1 MLYIKV
7 LIKTVNLKGLKYCVL
22 LMILFSSSCAF
33 AQKKMADD
41 HKLDSLTFSDRISLR
56 TNGFDWMILLANVG
70 IEVDLGKYNWS
81 RNAIGLNVRGN
92 WNTKH
97 TYNPGLVYNL
107 FEVRAEFRNYW
118 HTRKTSNDLGPHRHT
133 YEKILSGRRRRPKH
147 PRTTWYRGAY
157 LAYDDYSFLFGKE
170 GVQGQAYTLGFQ
182 YGVIRPLY
190 IFQSGRSV
198 DLDFGFSAGF
208 CLTDYEKYSHDSQ
221 TSSYHTT
228 EPKSGLELVP
238 FPVLTEARVGLVYR
252 FGKANVYT
260 KYRWRYDVDL
270 AYQEKVLADL
280 DYRAE
285 LRKRDQDYLKIYRFY
300 QNKYDSLLIINM
312 RNHESIIDQ
321 KLADTRDMKRKADKA
336 REEQARKIQEQ
347 ARAKQREER
356 IKAQEEKARE
366 DSIALVDKANARKVE
381 EQVRAQIEA
390 DKQKEAEERKMEKAL
405 DAEER
410 ALLKQQAA
418 EERKMEKQM
427 AEEDR
432 KYEAEKRKRM
442 NEAYAEQRKYDA
454 EQKALQREREA
465 QEAAKEKERIAKDKE
480 WQRTLDRQEKEA
492 KKKRAEQLK
501 KQSRVLNGEDDD
513 DGFSS
518 YAGDDDDD
526 DADSKAEAAKADRDA
541 KKKAQEE
548 AKAKAK
554 AEKEAAKEAAKA
566 EKEAAK
572 AEKEAKKKAEAEAK
586 AAAKAAKNN
595 N

>member
-22 LMILFSSSCAF
+22 LMMLVSSSCVF

-41 HKLDSLTFSDRISLR
+41 HKLDSLSISDRISLR
-56 TNGFDWMILLANVG
+56 TNGVDWMMLLANFGV
-70 IEVDLGKYNWS
+70 EFDLGKYNWS
-81 RNAIGLNVRGN
+81 RNAIGLNVRAN

-97 TYNPGLVYNL
+97 TYNPGVVYNL
-107 FEVRAEFRNYW
+107 FEVRGEFRNYW
-118 HTRKTSNDLGPHRHT
+118 HTRKTTNDLGPHRHT

-147 PRTTWYRGAY
+147 PRTTWYRGGY

-170 GVQGQAYTLGFQ
+170 GIQGQAYTLGFQ

-190 IFQSGRSV
+190 IFPSGKSV

-208 CLTDYEKYSHDSQ
+208 CLTDYEKFSHDSQ
-221 TSSYHTT
+221 TASYIKG
-228 EPKSGLELVP
+228 ENMGLKFVP

-252 FGKANVYT
+252 VGKANVYT

-270 AYQEKVLADL
+270 KYQEKVLAEL

-285 LRKRDQDYLKIYRFY
+285 LRKRDMEYLKIYRFY

-312 RNHESIIDQ
+312 RNHESVIDQ

-347 ARAKQREER
+347 AREQQRLER
-356 IKAQEEKARE
+356 IKAQEQKAIE
-366 DSIALVDKANARKVE
+366 DSLDLVDKANARKVE
-381 EQVRAQIEA
+381 EQVRQQIEA
-390 DKQKEAEERKMEKAL
+390 DKLKEAEERKLEKAL
-405 DAEER
+405 DAEEK

-454 EQKALQREREA
+454 EQKALQKEREA
-465 QEAAKEKERIAKDKE
+465 QQAAKEKKRLAEKKE
-480 WQRTLDRQEKEA
+480 WQRYLEKQEKEQQ
-492 KKKRAEQLK
+492 KKREEQLK
-501 KQSRVLNGEDDD
+501 KQSQSLNG
-513 DGFSS
+513 GS
-518 YAGDDDDD
+518 
-526 DADSKAEAAKADRDA
+526 DADAKAEAAKAEREA
-541 KKKAQEE
+541 KKRAQEE

-554 AEKEAAKEAAKA
+554 AEKEAAK
-566 EKEAAK
+566 
-572 AEKEAKKKAEAEAK
+572 AEKEAKKRAEAEAK

-595 N
+595 K

>member
-7 LIKTVNLKGLKYCVL
+7 LIKTVNFKGLKYCVL
-22 LMILFSSSCAF
+22 LMMLVSSSCVF

-41 HKLDSLTFSDRISLR
+41 HKLDSLTFSDRISFR
-56 TNGFDWMILLANVG
+56 TNGFDWMMLLANVG
-70 IEVDLGKYNWS
+70 IEYDLGRYNWS
-81 RNAIGLNVRGN
+81 RNAIGLNVRAN

-107 FEVRAEFRNYW
+107 MEVRAEFRNYW
-118 HTRKTSNDLGPHRHT
+118 HTRKTTNDLGPHRHT

-147 PRTTWYRGAY
+147 PRTTWYRGGY
-157 LAYDDYSFLFGKE
+157 FAYDDYSFLFGKE
-170 GVQGQAYTLGFQ
+170 GVQGTAYTLGFQ

-190 IFQSGRSV
+190 IFPSGKSV

-208 CLTDYEKYSHDSQ
+208 CLTDYEKFSHDSQ
-221 TSSYHTT
+221 TASYIKG
-228 EPKSGLELVP
+228 ENMGLKFVP

-252 FGKANVYT
+252 VGKANVYT

-270 AYQEKVLADL
+270 KYQEKVLAEL

-285 LRKRDQDYLKIYRFY
+285 LRKRDMEYLKIYRFY

-347 ARAKQREER
+347 AREQQRLER
-356 IKAQEEKARE
+356 IKAQEQKAIE
-366 DSIALVDKANARKVE
+366 DSLDLVDKANARKVE
-381 EQVRAQIEA
+381 EQVRQQIEA
-390 DKQKEAEERKMEKAL
+390 DKLKEAEERKLEKAL
-405 DAEER
+405 DAEEK

-454 EQKALQREREA
+454 EQKALQKEREA
-465 QEAAKEKERIAKDKE
+465 QQAAKEKKRLAEKKE
-480 WQRTLDRQEKEA
+480 WQRYLEKQEKEQQ
-492 KKKRAEQLK
+492 KKREEQLK
-501 KQSRVLNGEDDD
+501 KQSQSLNG
-513 DGFSS
+513 GS
-518 YAGDDDDD
+518 
-526 DADSKAEAAKADRDA
+526 DADAKAEAAKAEREA
-541 KKKAQEE
+541 KKRAQEE
-548 AKAKAK
+548 AKA
-554 AEKEAAKEAAKA
+554 
-566 EKEAAK
+566 AAK
-572 AEKEAKKKAEAEAK
+572 AEKEAKKRAEAEAK

-595 N
+595 K

>member
-22 LMILFSSSCAF
+22 LMMLVSSSCVF

-41 HKLDSLTFSDRISLR
+41 HKLDSLSISDRISLR
-56 TNGFDWMILLANVG
+56 TNGVDWMMLLANFGV
-70 IEVDLGKYNWS
+70 EFDLGKYNWS
-81 RNAIGLNVRGN
+81 RNAIGLNVRAN

-97 TYNPGLVYNL
+97 TYNPGVVYNL
-107 FEVRAEFRNYW
+107 FEVRGEFRNYW
-118 HTRKTSNDLGPHRHT
+118 HTRKTTNDLGPHRHT

-147 PRTTWYRGAY
+147 PRTTWYRGGY

-170 GVQGQAYTLGFQ
+170 GIQGQAYTLGFQ

-190 IFQSGRSV
+190 IFQSGKSV

-208 CLTDYEKYSHDSQ
+208 CLTDYEKFTHDSQ
-221 TSSYHTT
+221 TSSYTT
-228 EPKSGLELVP
+228 IPGSKTGLKIVP
-238 FPVLTEARVGLVYR
+238 FPILTEARVGLVYR
-252 FGKANVYT
+252 VGNKANIYT

-270 AYQEKVLADL
+270 KYQEKVLAEL

-285 LRKRDQDYLKIYRFY
+285 LRKRDMEYLKIYRFY

-347 ARAKQREER
+347 AREQQRLER
-356 IKAQEEKARE
+356 IKAAEEKAKE

-381 EQVRAQIEA
+381 EQVRQQIEA
-390 DKQKEAEERKMEKAL
+390 DKLKEAEERKLEKAL
-405 DAEER
+405 DAEEK

-418 EERKMEKQM
+418 EEKAMEKQM
-427 AEEDR
+427 AEENR
-432 KYEAEKRKRM
+432 KYENEKRKRM

-454 EQKALQREREA
+454 EQKALQKERDA
-465 QEAAKEKERIAKDKE
+465 QQAAKEKQRQAEKKE
-480 WQRTLDRQEKEA
+480 WQRYLEKQEKEQQ
-492 KKKRAEQLK
+492 KKREQQLK
-501 KQSRVLNGEDDD
+501 MQNQTLNG
-513 DGFSS
+513 GV
-518 YAGDDDDD
+518 
-526 DADSKAEAAKADRDA
+526 DADAQAEAAKAEREA
-541 KKKAQEE
+541 KKRAQEE

-554 AEKEAAKEAAKA
+554 AEKEAAKEAAR
-566 EKEAAK
+566 
-572 AEKEAKKKAEAEAK
+572 AEKEAKKRAEAEAK

-595 N
+595 D

>member
-7 LIKTVNLKGLKYCVL
+7 LIKTVNFKGLKYCVL
-22 LMILFSSSCAF
+22 LMMLVSSSCVF

-41 HKLDSLTFSDRISLR
+41 HKLDSLTFSDRISFR
-56 TNGFDWMILLANVG
+56 TNGFDWMMLLANVG
-70 IEVDLGKYNWS
+70 IEYDLGRYNWS
-81 RNAIGLNVRGN
+81 RNAIGLNVRAN

-107 FEVRAEFRNYW
+107 MEVRAEFRNYW
-118 HTRKTSNDLGPHRHT
+118 HTRKTTNDLGPHRHT

-147 PRTTWYRGAY
+147 PRTTWYRGGY
-157 LAYDDYSFLFGKE
+157 FAYDDYSFLFGKE
-170 GVQGQAYTLGFQ
+170 GVQGTAYTLGFQ

-190 IFQSGRSV
+190 IFPSGKSV

-208 CLTDYEKYSHDSQ
+208 CLTDYEKFGYDSH
-221 TSSYHTT
+221 TASY
-228 EPKSGLELVP
+228 PKGEKMGLKFVP

-252 FGKANVYT
+252 VGKANVYT

-270 AYQEKVLADL
+270 KYQEKVLAEL

-285 LRKRDQDYLKIYRFY
+285 LRKRDMEYLKIYRFY

-347 ARAKQREER
+347 AREQQRLER
-356 IKAQEEKARE
+356 IKAQEQKAIE
-366 DSIALVDKANARKVE
+366 DSLDLVDKANARKVE
-381 EQVRAQIEA
+381 EQVRQQIEA
-390 DKQKEAEERKMEKAL
+390 DKLKEAEERKLEKAL
-405 DAEER
+405 DAEEK

-454 EQKALQREREA
+454 EQKALQKEREA
-465 QEAAKEKERIAKDKE
+465 QQAAKEKKRQAEKKE
-480 WQRTLDRQEKEA
+480 WQRYLEQQEKEQ
-492 KKKRAEQLK
+492 KKKREEQLK
-501 KQSRVLNGEDDD
+501 KQSQSLNG
-513 DGFSS
+513 GV
-518 YAGDDDDD
+518 
-526 DADSKAEAAKADRDA
+526 DADAQAEAAKAEREA
-541 KKKAQEE
+541 KKRAQEE

-554 AEKEAAKEAAKA
+554 AEKEAAK
-566 EKEAAK
+566 
-572 AEKEAKKKAEAEAK
+572 AEKEAKKRAEAEAK

-595 N
+595 K

>member
-22 LMILFSSSCAF
+22 LMMLVSSSCVF

-41 HKLDSLTFSDRISLR
+41 HKLDSLSISDRISLR
-56 TNGFDWMILLANVG
+56 TNGVDWMMLLANFGV
-70 IEVDLGKYNWS
+70 EFDLGKYNWS
-81 RNAIGLNVRGN
+81 RNAIGLNVRAN

-97 TYNPGLVYNL
+97 TYNPGVVYNL
-107 FEVRAEFRNYW
+107 FEVRGEFRNYW
-118 HTRKTSNDLGPHRHT
+118 HTRKTTNDLGPHRHT

-147 PRTTWYRGAY
+147 PRTTWYRGGY

-170 GVQGQAYTLGFQ
+170 GIQGQAYTLGFQ

-190 IFQSGRSV
+190 IFQSGKSV

-208 CLTDYEKYSHDSQ
+208 CLTDYEKFTHDSQ
-221 TSSYHTT
+221 TSSYTT
-228 EPKSGLELVP
+228 IPGSKTGLKIVP
-238 FPVLTEARVGLVYR
+238 FPILTEARVGLVYR
-252 FGKANVYT
+252 VGNKANIYT

-270 AYQEKVLADL
+270 KYQEKVLAEL

-285 LRKRDQDYLKIYRFY
+285 LRKRDMEYLKIFRFY

-347 ARAKQREER
+347 AREQQRLER
-356 IKAQEEKARE
+356 IKAAEEKAKE

-381 EQVRAQIEA
+381 EQVRQQIEA
-390 DKQKEAEERKMEKAL
+390 DKLKEAEERKLEKAL
-405 DAEER
+405 DAEEK

-418 EERKMEKQM
+418 EEKAMEKQM
-427 AEEDR
+427 AEENR
-432 KYEAEKRKRM
+432 KYENEKRKRM

-454 EQKALQREREA
+454 EQKALQKERDA
-465 QEAAKEKERIAKDKE
+465 QQAAKEKQRQAEKKE
-480 WQRTLDRQEKEA
+480 WQRYLEKQEKEQQ
-492 KKKRAEQLK
+492 KKREQQLK
-501 KQSRVLNGEDDD
+501 KQNQTLNG
-513 DGFSS
+513 GV
-518 YAGDDDDD
+518 
-526 DADSKAEAAKADRDA
+526 DADAQAEAAKAEREA
-541 KKKAQEE
+541 KKRAQEE

-554 AEKEAAKEAAKA
+554 AEKEAAKEAAR
-566 EKEAAK
+566 
-572 AEKEAKKKAEAEAK
+572 AEKEAKKRAEAEAK

-595 N
+595 D

>member
-7 LIKTVNLKGLKYCVL
+7 LIKTVNFKGLKYCVL
-22 LMILFSSSCAF
+22 LMMLVSSSCVF

-41 HKLDSLTFSDRISLR
+41 HKLDSLTFSDRISFR
-56 TNGFDWMILLANVG
+56 TNGFDWMMLLANVG
-70 IEVDLGKYNWS
+70 IEYDLGRYNWS
-81 RNAIGLNVRGN
+81 RNAIGLNVRAN

-107 FEVRAEFRNYW
+107 MEVRAEFRNYW
-118 HTRKTSNDLGPHRHT
+118 HTRKTTNDLGPHRHT

-147 PRTTWYRGAY
+147 PRTTWYRGGY
-157 LAYDDYSFLFGKE
+157 FAYDDYSFLFGKE
-170 GVQGQAYTLGFQ
+170 GVQGTAYTLGFQ

-190 IFQSGRSV
+190 IFPSGKSV

-208 CLTDYEKYSHDSQ
+208 CLTDYEKFSHDSQ
-221 TSSYHTT
+221 TASYIKG
-228 EPKSGLELVP
+228 ENMGLKFVP

-252 FGKANVYT
+252 VGKANVYT

-270 AYQEKVLADL
+270 KYQEKVLAEL

-285 LRKRDQDYLKIYRFY
+285 LRKRDMEYLKIYRFY

-312 RNHESIIDQ
+312 RNHESVIDQ

-347 ARAKQREER
+347 AREQQRLER
-356 IKAQEEKARE
+356 IKAQEQKAIE
-366 DSIALVDKANARKVE
+366 DSLDLVDKANARKVE
-381 EQVRAQIEA
+381 EQVRQQIEA
-390 DKQKEAEERKMEKAL
+390 DKLKEAEERKLEKAL
-405 DAEER
+405 DAEEK

-454 EQKALQREREA
+454 EQKALQKEREA
-465 QEAAKEKERIAKDKE
+465 QQAAKEKKRLAEKKE
-480 WQRTLDRQEKEA
+480 WQRYLEKQEKEQQ
-492 KKKRAEQLK
+492 KKREEQLK
-501 KQSRVLNGEDDD
+501 KQSQSLNG
-513 DGFSS
+513 GS
-518 YAGDDDDD
+518 
-526 DADSKAEAAKADRDA
+526 DADAKAEAAKAEREA
-541 KKKAQEE
+541 KKRAQEE

-554 AEKEAAKEAAKA
+554 AEKEAAK
-566 EKEAAK
+566 
-572 AEKEAKKKAEAEAK
+572 AEKEAKKRAEAEAK

-595 N
+595 K

>member
-7 LIKTVNLKGLKYCVL
+7 LIKTVNFKGLKYCVL
-22 LMILFSSSCAF
+22 LMMLVSSSCVF

-41 HKLDSLTFSDRISLR
+41 HKLDSLTFSDRISFR
-56 TNGFDWMILLANVG
+56 TNGFDWMMLLANVG
-70 IEVDLGKYNWS
+70 IEYDLGRYNWS

-107 FEVRAEFRNYW
+107 MEVRAEFRNYW
-118 HTRKTSNDLGPHRHT
+118 HTRKTTNDLGPHRHT

-147 PRTTWYRGAY
+147 PRTTWYRGGY
-157 LAYDDYSFLFGKE
+157 FAYDDYSFLFGKE
-170 GVQGQAYTLGFQ
+170 GVQGTAYTLGFQ

-190 IFQSGRSV
+190 IFPSGKSV

-208 CLTDYEKYSHDSQ
+208 CLTDYEKFSHDSQ
-221 TSSYHTT
+221 TASYIKG
-228 EPKSGLELVP
+228 ENMGLKFVP

-252 FGKANVYT
+252 VGKANVYT

-270 AYQEKVLADL
+270 KYQEKVLAEL

-285 LRKRDQDYLKIYRFY
+285 LRKRDMEYLKIYRFY

-312 RNHESIIDQ
+312 RNHESVIDQ

-347 ARAKQREER
+347 AREQQRLER
-356 IKAQEEKARE
+356 IKAQEQKAIE
-366 DSIALVDKANARKVE
+366 DSLDLVDKANARKVE
-381 EQVRAQIEA
+381 EQVRQQIEA
-390 DKQKEAEERKMEKAL
+390 DKLKEAEDRKLEKAL
-405 DAEER
+405 DAEEK

-454 EQKALQREREA
+454 EQKALQKEREA
-465 QEAAKEKERIAKDKE
+465 QQAAKEKKRLAEKKE
-480 WQRTLDRQEKEA
+480 WQRYLEKQEKEQQ
-492 KKKRAEQLK
+492 KKREEQLK
-501 KQSRVLNGEDDD
+501 KQSQSLNG
-513 DGFSS
+513 GS
-518 YAGDDDDD
+518 
-526 DADSKAEAAKADRDA
+526 DADAKAEAAKAEREA
-541 KKKAQEE
+541 KKRAQEE
-548 AKAKAK
+548 AKA
-554 AEKEAAKEAAKA
+554 
-566 EKEAAK
+566 AAK
-572 AEKEAKKKAEAEAK
+572 AEKEAKKRAEAEAK

-595 N
+595 K

>member
-7 LIKTVNLKGLKYCVL
+7 LIKTVNFKGLKYCVL
-22 LMILFSSSCAF
+22 LMMLVSSSCVF

-41 HKLDSLTFSDRISLR
+41 HKLDSLTFSDRISFR
-56 TNGFDWMILLANVG
+56 TNGFDWMMLLANVG
-70 IEVDLGKYNWS
+70 IEYDLGRYNWS
-81 RNAIGLNVRGN
+81 RNAIGLNVRAN

-107 FEVRAEFRNYW
+107 MEVRAEFRNYW
-118 HTRKTSNDLGPHRHT
+118 HTRKTTNDLGPHRHT

-147 PRTTWYRGAY
+147 PRTTWYRGGY
-157 LAYDDYSFLFGKE
+157 FAYDDYSFLFGRE
-170 GVQGQAYTLGFQ
+170 GVQGTAYTLGFQ

-190 IFQSGRSV
+190 IFPSGKSV

-208 CLTDYEKYSHDSQ
+208 CLTDYEKFTHDSQ
-221 TSSYHTT
+221 TSSYTT
-228 EPKSGLELVP
+228 IPGSKTGLKIVP
-238 FPVLTEARVGLVYR
+238 FPILTEARVGLVYR
-252 FGKANVYT
+252 VGNKANIYT

-270 AYQEKVLADL
+270 KYQEKVLAEF

-285 LRKRDQDYLKIYRFY
+285 LRKRDMEYLKIYRFY

-312 RNHESIIDQ
+312 RNHESVIDQ

-347 ARAKQREER
+347 AREQQRLER
-356 IKAQEEKARE
+356 IKAQEQKAIE
-366 DSIALVDKANARKVE
+366 DSLDLVDKANARKVE
-381 EQVRAQIEA
+381 EQVRQQIEA
-390 DKQKEAEERKMEKAL
+390 DKLKEAEERKLEKAL
-405 DAEER
+405 DAEEK

-454 EQKALQREREA
+454 EQKALQKEREA
-465 QEAAKEKERIAKDKE
+465 QQAAKEKKRLAEKKE
-480 WQRTLDRQEKEA
+480 WQRYLEKQEKEQQ
-492 KKKRAEQLK
+492 KKREEQLK
-501 KQSRVLNGEDDD
+501 KQSQSLNG
-513 DGFSS
+513 GS
-518 YAGDDDDD
+518 
-526 DADSKAEAAKADRDA
+526 DADAKAEAAKAEREA
-541 KKKAQEE
+541 KKRAQEE

-554 AEKEAAKEAAKA
+554 AEKEAAK
-566 EKEAAK
+566 
-572 AEKEAKKKAEAEAK
+572 AEKEAKKRAEAEAK

-595 N
+595 K

>member
-7 LIKTVNLKGLKYCVL
+7 LIKTVNFKGLKYCVL
-22 LMILFSSSCAF
+22 LMMLVSSSCVF

-41 HKLDSLTFSDRISLR
+41 HKLDSLTFSDRISFR
-56 TNGFDWMILLANVG
+56 TNGFDWMMLLANVG
-70 IEVDLGKYNWS
+70 IEYDLGRYNWS

-107 FEVRAEFRNYW
+107 MEVRAEFRNYW
-118 HTRKTSNDLGPHRHT
+118 HTRKTTNDLGPHRHT

-147 PRTTWYRGAY
+147 PRTTWYRGGY
-157 LAYDDYSFLFGKE
+157 FAYDDYSFLFGKE
-170 GVQGQAYTLGFQ
+170 GVQGTAYTLGFQ

-190 IFQSGRSV
+190 IFPSGKSV

-208 CLTDYEKYSHDSQ
+208 CLTDYEKFSHDSK
-221 TSSYHTT
+221 TASYIKG
-228 EPKSGLELVP
+228 ENMGLKFVP

-252 FGKANVYT
+252 VGKANVYT

-270 AYQEKVLADL
+270 KYQEKVLAEL

-285 LRKRDQDYLKIYRFY
+285 LRKRDMEYLKIYRFY

-312 RNHESIIDQ
+312 RNHESVIDQ

-347 ARAKQREER
+347 AREQQRLER
-356 IKAQEEKARE
+356 IKAQEQKAIE
-366 DSIALVDKANARKVE
+366 DSLDLVDKANARKVE
-381 EQVRAQIEA
+381 EQVRQQIEA
-390 DKQKEAEERKMEKAL
+390 DKLKEAEERKLEKAL
-405 DAEER
+405 DAEEK

-454 EQKALQREREA
+454 EQKALQKEREA
-465 QEAAKEKERIAKDKE
+465 QQAAKEKKRLAEKKE
-480 WQRTLDRQEKEA
+480 WQRYLEKQEKEQQ
-492 KKKRAEQLK
+492 KKREEQLK
-501 KQSRVLNGEDDD
+501 KQSQSLNG
-513 DGFSS
+513 GS
-518 YAGDDDDD
+518 
-526 DADSKAEAAKADRDA
+526 DADAKAEAAKAEREA
-541 KKKAQEE
+541 KKRAQEE
-548 AKAKAK
+548 AKA
-554 AEKEAAKEAAKA
+554 
-566 EKEAAK
+566 AAK
-572 AEKEAKKKAEAEAK
+572 AEKEAKKRAEAEAK

-595 N
+595 K

>member
-22 LMILFSSSCAF
+22 LMMLVSSSCVF

-41 HKLDSLTFSDRISLR
+41 HKLDSLSISDRISLR
-56 TNGFDWMILLANVG
+56 TNGVDWMMLLANFGV
-70 IEVDLGKYNWS
+70 EFDLGKYNWS
-81 RNAIGLNVRGN
+81 RNAIGLNVRAN

-97 TYNPGLVYNL
+97 TYNPGVVYNL
-107 FEVRAEFRNYW
+107 FEVRGEFRNYW
-118 HTRKTSNDLGPHRHT
+118 HTRKTTNDLGPHRHT

-147 PRTTWYRGAY
+147 PRTTWYRGGY

-170 GVQGQAYTLGFQ
+170 GIQGQAYTLGFQ

-190 IFQSGRSV
+190 IFQSGKSV

-208 CLTDYEKYSHDSQ
+208 CLTDYEKFTHDSQ
-221 TSSYHTT
+221 TSSYTT
-228 EPKSGLELVP
+228 IPGSKTGLKIVP
-238 FPVLTEARVGLVYR
+238 FPILTEARVGLVYR
-252 FGKANVYT
+252 VGNKANIYT

-270 AYQEKVLADL
+270 KYQEKVLAEL

-285 LRKRDQDYLKIYRFY
+285 LRKRDMEYLKIYRFY

-347 ARAKQREER
+347 AREQQRLER
-356 IKAQEEKARE
+356 IKAAEEKAKE

-381 EQVRAQIEA
+381 EQVRQQIEA
-390 DKQKEAEERKMEKAL
+390 DKLKEAEERKLEKAL
-405 DAEER
+405 DAEEK

-418 EERKMEKQM
+418 EEKAMEKQM
-427 AEEDR
+427 AEENR
-432 KYEAEKRKRM
+432 KYENEKRKRM

-454 EQKALQREREA
+454 EQKALQKERDA
-465 QEAAKEKERIAKDKE
+465 QQAAKEKQRQAEKKE
-480 WQRTLDRQEKEA
+480 WQRYLEKQEKEQQ
-492 KKKRAEQLK
+492 KKRDQQLK
-501 KQSRVLNGEDDD
+501 KQNQTLNG
-513 DGFSS
+513 GV
-518 YAGDDDDD
+518 
-526 DADSKAEAAKADRDA
+526 DADAQAEAAKAEREA
-541 KKKAQEE
+541 KKRAQEE

-554 AEKEAAKEAAKA
+554 AEKEAAKETAR
-566 EKEAAK
+566 
-572 AEKEAKKKAEAEAK
+572 AEKEAKKRAEAEAK

-595 N
+595 D

>member
-22 LMILFSSSCAF
+22 LMMLVSSSCVF

-41 HKLDSLTFSDRISLR
+41 HKLDSLSISDRISLR
-56 TNGFDWMILLANVG
+56 TNGVDWMMLLANFGV
-70 IEVDLGKYNWS
+70 EFDLGKYNWS
-81 RNAIGLNVRGN
+81 RNAIGLNVRAN

-97 TYNPGLVYNL
+97 TYNPGVVYNL
-107 FEVRAEFRNYW
+107 FEVRGEFRNYW
-118 HTRKTSNDLGPHRHT
+118 HTRKTTNDLGPHRHT

-147 PRTTWYRGAY
+147 PRTTWYRGGY

-170 GVQGQAYTLGFQ
+170 GIQGKAYTLGFQ

-190 IFQSGRSV
+190 IFQSGKSV

-208 CLTDYEKYSHDSQ
+208 ALTDYEKYTHDSQ
-221 TSSYHTT
+221 TSSYTT
-228 EPKSGLELVP
+228 IPGSKTGLKIVP
-238 FPVLTEARVGLVYR
+238 FPILTEARVGLVYR
-252 FGKANVYT
+252 VGSKANIYT

-270 AYQEKVLADL
+270 KYQEKVLAEL

-285 LRKRDQDYLKIYRFY
+285 LRKRDMEYLKIYRFY

-347 ARAKQREER
+347 AREQQRLER
-356 IKAQEEKARE
+356 IKAAEEKAKE

-381 EQVRAQIEA
+381 EQVRQQIEA
-390 DKQKEAEERKMEKAL
+390 DKLKEAEERKLEKAL
-405 DAEER
+405 DAEEK

-418 EERKMEKQM
+418 EEKAMEKQM
-427 AEEDR
+427 AEENR
-432 KYEAEKRKRM
+432 KYENEKRKRM

-454 EQKALQREREA
+454 EQKALQKERDA
-465 QEAAKEKERIAKDKE
+465 QQAAKEKQRQAEKKE
-480 WQRTLDRQEKEA
+480 WQRYLEKQEKEQQ
-492 KKKRAEQLK
+492 KKREQQLK
-501 KQSRVLNGEDDD
+501 MQNQTLNG
-513 DGFSS
+513 GV
-518 YAGDDDDD
+518 
-526 DADSKAEAAKADRDA
+526 DADAQAEAAKAEREA
-541 KKKAQEE
+541 KKRAQEE

-554 AEKEAAKEAAKA
+554 AEKEAAKEAAR
-566 EKEAAK
+566 
-572 AEKEAKKKAEAEAK
+572 AEKEAKKRAEAEAK

-595 N
+595 D

>member
-7 LIKTVNLKGLKYCVL
+7 LIKTVNFKGLKYCVL
-22 LMILFSSSCAF
+22 LMMLVSSSCVF

-41 HKLDSLTFSDRISLR
+41 HKLDSLTFSDRISFR
-56 TNGFDWMILLANVG
+56 TNGFDWMMLLANVG
-70 IEVDLGKYNWS
+70 IEYDLGRYNWS
-81 RNAIGLNVRGN
+81 RNAIGLNVRAN

-107 FEVRAEFRNYW
+107 MEVRAEFRNYW
-118 HTRKTSNDLGPHRHT
+118 HTRKTTNDLGPHRHT

-147 PRTTWYRGAY
+147 PRTTWYRGGY
-157 LAYDDYSFLFGKE
+157 FAYDDYSFLFGKE
-170 GVQGQAYTLGFQ
+170 GVQGTAYTLGFQ

-190 IFQSGRSV
+190 IFPSGKSV

-208 CLTDYEKYSHDSQ
+208 CLTDYEKFSHDSQ
-221 TSSYHTT
+221 TASYIKG
-228 EPKSGLELVP
+228 ENMGLKFVP

-252 FGKANVYT
+252 VGKANVYT

-270 AYQEKVLADL
+270 KYQEKVLAEL

-285 LRKRDQDYLKIYRFY
+285 LRKRDMEYLKIYRFY

-347 ARAKQREER
+347 AREQQRLER
-356 IKAQEEKARE
+356 IKAQEQKAIE
-366 DSIALVDKANARKVE
+366 DSLDLVDKANARKVE
-381 EQVRAQIEA
+381 EQVRQQIEA
-390 DKQKEAEERKMEKAL
+390 DKLKEAEERKLEKAL
-405 DAEER
+405 DAEEK

-454 EQKALQREREA
+454 EQKALQKEREA
-465 QEAAKEKERIAKDKE
+465 QQAAKEKKRQAEKKE
-480 WQRTLDRQEKEA
+480 WQRYLEQQEKEQ
-492 KKKRAEQLK
+492 KKKREEQLK
-501 KQSRVLNGEDDD
+501 KQSQSLNG
-513 DGFSS
+513 GV
-518 YAGDDDDD
+518 
-526 DADSKAEAAKADRDA
+526 DADAQAEAAKAEREA
-541 KKKAQEE
+541 KKRAQEE

-554 AEKEAAKEAAKA
+554 AEKEAAK
-566 EKEAAK
+566 
-572 AEKEAKKKAEAEAK
+572 AEKEAKKRAEAEAK

-595 N
+595 K

>member
-7 LIKTVNLKGLKYCVL
+7 LIKTVNFKGLKYCVL
-22 LMILFSSSCAF
+22 LMMLVSSSCVF

-41 HKLDSLTFSDRISLR
+41 HKLDSLTFSDRISFR
-56 TNGFDWMILLANVG
+56 TNGFDWMMLLANVG
-70 IEVDLGKYNWS
+70 IEYDLGRYNWS

-107 FEVRAEFRNYW
+107 MEVRAEFRNYW
-118 HTRKTSNDLGPHRHT
+118 HTRKTTNDLGPHRHT

-147 PRTTWYRGAY
+147 PRTTWYRGGY
-157 LAYDDYSFLFGKE
+157 FAYDDYSFLFGKE
-170 GVQGQAYTLGFQ
+170 GVQGTAYTLGFQ

-190 IFQSGRSV
+190 IFPSGKSV

-208 CLTDYEKYSHDSQ
+208 CLTDYEKFGYDSH
-221 TSSYHTT
+221 TASY
-228 EPKSGLELVP
+228 PKGENMGLKFVP

-252 FGKANVYT
+252 VGKANVYT

-270 AYQEKVLADL
+270 KYQEKVLAEL

-285 LRKRDQDYLKIYRFY
+285 LRKRDMEYLKIFRFY

-347 ARAKQREER
+347 AREQQRLER
-356 IKAQEEKARE
+356 IKAQEQKAIE
-366 DSIALVDKANARKVE
+366 DSLDLVDKANARKVE
-381 EQVRAQIEA
+381 EQVRQQIEA
-390 DKQKEAEERKMEKAL
+390 DKLKEAEERKLEKAL
-405 DAEER
+405 DAEEK

-454 EQKALQREREA
+454 EQKALQKEREA
-465 QEAAKEKERIAKDKE
+465 QQAAKEKKRLAEKKE
-480 WQRTLDRQEKEA
+480 WQRYLEKQEKEQQ
-492 KKKRAEQLK
+492 KKREEQLK
-501 KQSRVLNGEDDD
+501 KQSQSLNG
-513 DGFSS
+513 GS
-518 YAGDDDDD
+518 
-526 DADSKAEAAKADRDA
+526 DADAKAEAAKAEREA
-541 KKKAQEE
+541 KKRAQEE
-548 AKAKAK
+548 AKA
-554 AEKEAAKEAAKA
+554 
-566 EKEAAK
+566 AAK
-572 AEKEAKKKAEAEAK
+572 AEKEAKKRAEAEAK

-595 N
+595 K

>member
-7 LIKTVNLKGLKYCVL
+7 LIKTVNFKGLKYCVL
-22 LMILFSSSCAF
+22 LMMLVSSSCAF

-41 HKLDSLTFSDRISLR
+41 HKLDSLSISDRISLR
-56 TNGFDWMILLANVG
+56 TNGVDWMMLLANFGV
-70 IEVDLGKYNWS
+70 EFDLGKYNWS

-97 TYNPGLVYNL
+97 TYNPGVVYNL
-107 FEVRAEFRNYW
+107 FEARAEFRNYW
-118 HTRKTSNDLGPHRHT
+118 HTRKTNNELGPHRHT
-133 YEKILSGRRRRPKH
+133 YEKIFSGRRRRPKH

-157 LAYDDYSFLFGKE
+157 LAYDDFSFLFGKE
-170 GVQGQAYTLGFQ
+170 GIQGQAYTLGFQ

-190 IFQSGRSV
+190 IFPSGKSV

-208 CLTDYEKYSHDSQ
+208 ALADYEKYSHDSQ
-221 TSSYHTT
+221 TSTYTT
-228 EPKSGLELVP
+228 IPDSKTGLKIVP
-238 FPVLTEARVGLVYR
+238 FPILTEARVGLVYR
-252 FGKANVYT
+252 VGKANVYT

-270 AYQEKVLADL
+270 KYQEKVLAEL

-285 LRKRDQDYLKIYRFY
+285 LRKRDMEYLKIYRFY

-347 ARAKQREER
+347 AREQQRLER
-356 IKAQEEKARE
+356 IKAAEEKAKE

-381 EQVRAQIEA
+381 EQVRQQIEA
-390 DKQKEAEERKMEKAL
+390 DKLKEAEERKLEKAL
-405 DAEER
+405 DAEEK

-418 EERKMEKQM
+418 EEKAMEKQM
-427 AEEDR
+427 AEENR
-432 KYEAEKRKRM
+432 KYENEKRKRM

-454 EQKALQREREA
+454 EQKALQKEREA
-465 QEAAKEKERIAKDKE
+465 QQAAKEKKRQAEKKE
-480 WQRTLDRQEKEA
+480 WQRYLEQQEKEQ
-492 KKKRAEQLK
+492 KKKREEQLK
-501 KQSRVLNGEDDD
+501 KQNQSLNG
-513 DGFSS
+513 GV
-518 YAGDDDDD
+518 
-526 DADSKAEAAKADRDA
+526 DADAQAEAAKAEREA
-541 KKKAQEE
+541 KKRAQEE

-554 AEKEAAKEAAKA
+554 AEKEAAK
-566 EKEAAK
+566 
-572 AEKEAKKKAEAEAK
+572 AEKEAKKRAEAEAK

>member
-22 LMILFSSSCAF
+22 LMMLVSSSCVF

-41 HKLDSLTFSDRISLR
+41 HRLDSLSISDRISLR
-56 TNGFDWMILLANVG
+56 TNGVDWMMLLANFGV
-70 IEVDLGKYNWS
+70 EFDLGKYNWS
-81 RNAIGLNVRGN
+81 RNAIGLNVRAN

-97 TYNPGLVYNL
+97 TFNPGVVYNL
-107 FEVRAEFRNYW
+107 FEVRGEFRNYW
-118 HTRKTSNDLGPHRHT
+118 HTRKTTNDLGPHRHT

-147 PRTTWYRGAY
+147 PRTTWYRGGY

-170 GVQGQAYTLGFQ
+170 GIQGKAYTLGFQ

-190 IFQSGRSV
+190 IFQSGKSV

-208 CLTDYEKYSHDSQ
+208 ALTDYEKYTHDSQ
-221 TSSYHTT
+221 TSTYVTVPDSKT
-228 EPKSGLELVP
+228 GLKIVP
-238 FPVLTEARVGLVYR
+238 FPILTEARVGLVYR
-252 FGKANVYT
+252 VGSKANIYT

-270 AYQEKVLADL
+270 KYQEKVLAEL

-285 LRKRDQDYLKIYRFY
+285 LRKRDMEYLKIYRFY

-347 ARAKQREER
+347 AREQQRLER
-356 IKAQEEKARE
+356 IRAAEEKAKE

-381 EQVRAQIEA
+381 EQVRQQIEA
-390 DKQKEAEERKMEKAL
+390 DKLKEAEERKLEKAL
-405 DAEER
+405 DAEEK

-418 EERKMEKQM
+418 EEKAMEKQM
-427 AEEDR
+427 AEENR
-432 KYEAEKRKRM
+432 KYENEKRKRM

-454 EQKALQREREA
+454 EQKALQKEREA
-465 QEAAKEKERIAKDKE
+465 KQAAKEKQREAERKE
-480 WQRTLDRQEKEA
+480 WQRYLEKQEKEQQ
-492 KKKRAEQLK
+492 KKREQQLK
-501 KQSRVLNGEDDD
+501 KQNQTLNG
-513 DGFSS
+513 GV
-518 YAGDDDDD
+518 
-526 DADSKAEAAKADRDA
+526 DADAQAEAAKAEREA
-541 KKKAQEE
+541 KKRAQEE

-554 AEKEAAKEAAKA
+554 AEKEAAKA
-566 EKEAAK
+566 EKEARK
-572 AEKEAKKKAEAEAK
+572 RAEAEAK

>member
-7 LIKTVNLKGLKYCVL
+7 LIKTVNFKGLKYCVL
-22 LMILFSSSCAF
+22 LMMLVSSSCVF

-41 HKLDSLTFSDRISLR
+41 HKLDSLTFSDRISFR
-56 TNGFDWMILLANVG
+56 TNGFDWMMLLANVG
-70 IEVDLGKYNWS
+70 IEYDLGRYNWS
-81 RNAIGLNVRGN
+81 RNAIGLNVRAN

-107 FEVRAEFRNYW
+107 MEVRAEFRNYW
-118 HTRKTSNDLGPHRHT
+118 HTRKTTNDLGPHRHT

-147 PRTTWYRGAY
+147 PRTTWYRGGY
-157 LAYDDYSFLFGKE
+157 FAYDDYSFLFGKE
-170 GVQGQAYTLGFQ
+170 GVQGTAYTLGFQ

-190 IFQSGRSV
+190 IFPSGKSV

-208 CLTDYEKYSHDSQ
+208 CLTDYEKFGYDSH
-221 TSSYHTT
+221 TASY
-228 EPKSGLELVP
+228 PKGENMGLKFVP

-252 FGKANVYT
+252 VGKANVYT

-270 AYQEKVLADL
+270 KYQEKVLAEL

-285 LRKRDQDYLKIYRFY
+285 LRKRDMEYLKIFRFY

-347 ARAKQREER
+347 AREQQRLER
-356 IKAQEEKARE
+356 IKAQEQKAIE
-366 DSIALVDKANARKVE
+366 DSLDLVDKANARKVE
-381 EQVRAQIEA
+381 EQVRQQIEA
-390 DKQKEAEERKMEKAL
+390 DKLKEAEERKLEKAL
-405 DAEER
+405 DAEEK

-454 EQKALQREREA
+454 EQKALQKEREA
-465 QEAAKEKERIAKDKE
+465 QQAAKEKKRLAEKKE
-480 WQRTLDRQEKEA
+480 WQRYLEKQEKEQQ
-492 KKKRAEQLK
+492 KKREEQLK
-501 KQSRVLNGEDDD
+501 KQSQSLNG
-513 DGFSS
+513 GS
-518 YAGDDDDD
+518 
-526 DADSKAEAAKADRDA
+526 DADAKAEAAKAEREA
-541 KKKAQEE
+541 KKRAQEE
-548 AKAKAK
+548 AKA
-554 AEKEAAKEAAKA
+554 
-566 EKEAAK
+566 AAK
-572 AEKEAKKKAEAEAK
+572 AEKEAKKRAEAEAK

-595 N
+595 K

>member
-7 LIKTVNLKGLKYCVL
+7 LIKTVNFKGLKYCVL
-22 LMILFSSSCAF
+22 LMMLVSSSCVF

-56 TNGFDWMILLANVG
+56 TNGFDWMMLLANVG
-70 IEVDLGKYNWS
+70 IEYDLGKYNWS

-97 TYNPGLVYNL
+97 TFNPGVVYNL
-107 FEVRAEFRNYW
+107 FEVRGEFRNYW

-147 PRTTWYRGAY
+147 PRTTWYRGGY
-157 LAYDDYSFLFGKE
+157 FAYDDYSFLFGKE

-182 YGVIRPLY
+182 YGVLRPLY
-190 IFQSGRSV
+190 IFPSGKSV

-208 CLTDYEKYSHDSQ
+208 CLTDYEKYTHDSQ
-221 TSSYHTT
+221 TSSYTT
-228 EPKSGLELVP
+228 IPGSKTGLKIVP
-238 FPVLTEARVGLVYR
+238 FPILTEARVGLVYR
-252 FGKANVYT
+252 VGKANVYT

-270 AYQEKVLADL
+270 KYQEKVLAEL

-285 LRKRDQDYLKIYRFY
+285 LRARDRKYFEIYRFY

-312 RNHESIIDQ
+312 RNHESILDQ

-347 ARAKQREER
+347 AREKQREER
-356 IKAQEEKARE
+356 IKAQEQKAKE

-381 EQVRAQIEA
+381 EQVRAQIQA
-390 DKQKEAEERKMEKAL
+390 DKQKEAEERKLEKAL
-405 DAEER
+405 DAEEK

-418 EERKMEKQM
+418 EEKAMEKQM
-427 AEEDR
+427 AEENR
-432 KYEAEKRKRM
+432 KYEEDKRKRM

-454 EQKALQREREA
+454 QQKALQKEREA
-465 QEAAKEKERIAKDKE
+465 KEAAIEKERLAKQKE
-480 WQRTLDRQEKEA
+480 WQRTLDKQEKEGQ
-492 KKKRAEQLK
+492 KRRAEQLK
-501 KQSRVLNGEDDD
+501 KQNQMLNGD
-513 DGFSS
+513 S
-518 YAGDDDDD
+518 
-526 DADSKAEAAKADRDA
+526 DADAKAEAAKAERDA
-541 KKKAQEE
+541 KKRAQEE
-548 AKAKAK
+548 AKAK
-554 AEKEAAKEAAKA
+554 AKA